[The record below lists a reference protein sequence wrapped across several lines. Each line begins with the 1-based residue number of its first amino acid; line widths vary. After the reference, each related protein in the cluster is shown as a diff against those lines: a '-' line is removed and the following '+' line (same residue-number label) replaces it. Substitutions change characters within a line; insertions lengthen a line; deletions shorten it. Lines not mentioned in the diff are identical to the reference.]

1 MSRKKPSEELSI
13 GEILSETFA
22 MYSANFIQYLIPF
35 LAAAVV
41 TGLLTTLVSLAIVVP
56 AFSPPSV
63 AEQLGSWLWRYLGL
77 IIASVIAT
85 GIISWIIGY
94 IAQGIAVKF
103 TADTLEKGQANLQT
117 SFSFTMSKLLS
128 ILAASIITVI
138 LIFAGLLALI
148 IPGIILAIM
157 FSLVVQTIIVED
169 TGALESLS
177 RSRRLV
183 SNRWLKTFVLLL
195 VLYIILGI
203 VSLIAGQIA
212 RPFGLAG
219 SLVSS
224 IITAFIQPILPI
236 GLTLHYYSMMA
247 RTEPQSQ
254 PQPTQTTQGT

>member
-1 MSRKKPSEELSI
+1 MSRKRPSKELSI

-22 MYSANFIQYLIPF
+22 MYSANFMQYLIPF

-56 AFSPPSV
+56 AFSPPDV
-63 AEQLGSWLWRYLGL
+63 PEQLWSWVLKYLGL
-77 IIASVIAT
+77 IIASAIVT
-85 GIISWIIGY
+85 GIISWIVGY

-103 TADTLEKGQANLQT
+103 TSDTLEKGQANLQT
-117 SFSFTMSKLLS
+117 SLNFTMSKLLS
-128 ILAASIITVI
+128 ILAASIITGV
-138 LIFAGLLALI
+138 LIFVGLLALI

-157 FSLVVQTIIVED
+157 FSLVIQTIIVED

-212 RPFGLAG
+212 RPFGLVG

-224 IITAFIQPILPI
+224 IITAFIQPIIPI
-236 GLTLHYYSMMA
+236 GLTLHYYSMKA
-247 RTEPQSQ
+247 RTTPQPQ
-254 PQPTQTTQGT
+254 PQPTQTTQSA

>member
-1 MSRKKPSEELSI
+1 MSRKRPSKELSI
-13 GEILSETFA
+13 GEVISESFA
-22 MYSANFIQYLIPF
+22 IYSANFMQYLIPF

-41 TGLLTTLVSLAIVVP
+41 TGFLTTLVSFAIIVP

-63 AEQLGSWLWRYLGL
+63 AEQLWSWLWAYLGL
-77 IIASVIAT
+77 IIASALAT
-85 GIISWIIGY
+85 AIISWIVGY

-103 TADTLEKGQANLQT
+103 TSDTLDKGQANLQT
-117 SFSFTMSKLLS
+117 SFNFTMSKLLS
-128 ILAASIITVI
+128 ILAASIITGI
-138 LIFAGLLALI
+138 LIFVGLLALI

-203 VSLIAGQIA
+203 VSVIAGQIA
-212 RPFGLAG
+212 RPFGLVS
-219 SLVSS
+219 SLVSN

-247 RTEPQSQ
+247 RTAPQSQ

>member
-1 MSRKKPSEELSI
+1 
-13 GEILSETFA
+13 
-22 MYSANFIQYLIPF
+22 
-35 LAAAVV
+35 
-41 TGLLTTLVSLAIVVP
+41 VSFAIVVP

-63 AEQLGSWLWRYLGL
+63 AEQLWSWLWTYLGL
-77 IIASVIAT
+77 IIASALATAIIA
-85 GIISWIIGY
+85 WIVGY

-103 TADTLEKGQANLQT
+103 TSDILDKGHANLQT
-117 SFSFTMSKLLS
+117 SFNFTISKLLS
-128 ILAASIITVI
+128 ILAASIITGI
-138 LIFAGLLALI
+138 LIFLGLLALI
-148 IPGIILAIM
+148 VPGIILAIM

-212 RPFGLAG
+212 RPFGLVS
-219 SLVSS
+219 SLVSN

-247 RTEPQSQ
+247 RIAPQSGS
-254 PQPTQTTQGT
+254 QPTQNTQGN

>member
-1 MSRKKPSEELSI
+1 MSRKKPSKELSI

-22 MYSANFIQYLIPF
+22 MYSANFMQYLIPF
-35 LAAAVV
+35 LAAGVV

-56 AFSPPSV
+56 AFSPPNTP
-63 AEQLGSWLWRYLGL
+63 EQLWSWVWRLLGL
-77 IIASVIAT
+77 IIASAIVT
-85 GIISWIIGY
+85 GIISWIVGY

-103 TADTLEKGQANLQT
+103 TSDTLEKGQANLQT
-117 SFSFTMSKLLS
+117 SFNFTMSKLLS
-128 ILAASIITVI
+128 ILAASIITGI
-138 LIFAGLLALI
+138 LILVGLLALI

-183 SNRWLKTFVLLL
+183 SNRWLKTFGLLL

-212 RPFGLAG
+212 RPFGLVG

-224 IITAFIQPILPI
+224 IIAAFIQPILPI

-247 RTEPQSQ
+247 RTAPQPQ
-254 PQPTQTTQGT
+254 PQPTQTTQSA

>member
-1 MSRKKPSEELSI
+1 MSRKRPSKELSI
-13 GEILSETFA
+13 GEIISETFA

-35 LAAAVV
+35 LATAVI

-63 AEQLGSWLWRYLGL
+63 AEQLWSWLWRYLGL
-77 IIASVIAT
+77 IIASAIAT
-85 GIISWIIGY
+85 GIISWIVGY

-103 TADTLEKGQANLQT
+103 TSDTLEKGQTNLQT
-117 SFSFTMSKLLS
+117 SFNFTMSKLLS
-128 ILAASIITVI
+128 ILAASIITGI
-138 LIFAGLLALI
+138 LIFVGLLALI
-148 IPGIILAIM
+148 IPGIILAVM

-195 VLYIILGI
+195 ILYIILGI
-203 VSLIAGQIA
+203 VSVIAGQIA
-212 RPFGLAG
+212 RPFGLVS

-247 RTEPQSQ
+247 RTAPQSQ
-254 PQPTQTTQGT
+254 PLPTQASQGT

>member
-1 MSRKKPSEELSI
+1 MSRKRPSKELSI

-22 MYSANFIQYLIPF
+22 MYSANFMQYLIPF
-35 LAAAVV
+35 LAAAVI

-63 AEQLGSWLWRYLGL
+63 AEQLWSWVWRYLGL
-77 IIASVIAT
+77 IIASAIVT
-85 GIISWIIGY
+85 GIISWIVGY

-103 TADTLEKGQANLQT
+103 TSDTLEKGQANLQA
-117 SFSFTMSKLLS
+117 SFNFTMSRLLS
-128 ILAASIITVI
+128 ILAGSIITGI
-138 LIFAGLLALI
+138 LIFVGLLALI

-212 RPFGLAG
+212 RPFGLVG

-224 IITAFIQPILPI
+224 IIAAFIQPIIPI

-247 RTEPQSQ
+247 RTAPQPQ
-254 PQPTQTTQGT
+254 PQPTQTTQSA